1 MSALTTDP
9 QFIESC
15 VVEGLDPEDAA
26 IAVTTGQLVFLRSAA
41 SRTQDGYA
49 PLLVGAG
56 TRRKI
61 SALIGL
67 GPKDTDRDKIVQTM
81 SVILAARPDAVM
93 DLTTNPE
100 ALALRRDLKEVMG
113 VPLGACVTYDLFTD
127 PRKKL
132 SRNEFLERFEQGLA
146 GGVDFVLA
154 HFGMNPVLAEMM
166 RCSNRIMPTTSRG
179 GGLIDRYMRIHRC
192 DNPLLEYLDG
202 IIDICRRLE
211 VVVDLGDIFRPGAT
225 ADAGDEM
232 KWAEI
237 GLLAEVRK
245 QILAGGVQVLCE
257 SGGHIPLH
265 RIGELIPA
273 YKEALGDAPLWLAG
287 PMVIDNAVSLDSVVN
302 TIGIA
307 AACWRLRRRHVRLYY
322 SGRALRHAYRW
333 GYRRR
338 GPQRPRRDHRPR
350 TGARKCCRDRPP
362 RSNEPGPALE
372 RLDDPGGTRN
382 VSGPGQSSFPAT
394 GSAHRRQAVHDLRHL
409 LPTCGDREDRAI
421 ADGHNNSGTANHRK
435 PARSRPCAY
444 LCRPRG
450 RGLTAQAG
458 RCGARPR
465 LAHRRRVAGSR
476 RTELRP
482 HGHR

>member
-307 AACWRLRRRHVRLYY
+307 AAGACGGDMFASITQAEHYAMPTAGDTADAVRNARVAITALEL
-322 SGRALRHAYRW
+322 GRGNAAEI
-333 GYRRR
+333 
-338 GPQRPRRDHRPR
+338 
-350 TGARKCCRDRPP
+350 ARQEAMSRAR
-362 RSNEPGPALE
+362 RSNAW
-372 RLDDPGGTRN
+372 T
-382 VSGPGQSSFPAT
+382 T
-394 GSAHRRQAVHDLRHL
+394 QAEHAMYPDLANQVFLQQDL
-409 LPTCGDREDRAI
+409 LTDGKPCTICGI
-421 ADGHNNSGTANHRK
+421 YCPHVVTAK
-435 PARSRPCAY
+435 I
-444 LCRPRG
+444 G
-450 RGLTAQAG
+450 R
-458 RCGARPR
+458 
-465 LAHRRRVAGSR
+465 
-476 RTELRP
+476 
-482 HGHR
+482 